1 MIKHKHCWILLNAL
15 FVSMI
20 YIPFA
25 QTALLVSEREIEIK
39 SEKAWEQMLAQ
50 NPRSRDLT
58 KRALVRCVAKNIIK
72 QLDEPYR
79 SSSWEIELFE
89 NPGVNAF
96 AMPGGKLGVF
106 SGLFEVAADQDEL
119 ATVIGHEIAH
129 VTKKHSYERAK
140 RDMRTQ
146 IGATIGMAVLMG
158 NMASKQITSQAELNQ
173 INNQINTINMMSQ
186 IMAEYG
192 LNLPFNRSQEK
203 DADKAGLLYMARA
216 GFNPLK
222 SLSLWKKMQDQGNR
236 PNLEFVSS
244 HPSDK
249 KRINGLSSQ
258 LSKTLSAYNA
268 VARKPS
274 CGYRR

>member
-25 QTALLVSEREIEIK
+25 QTALLVSEREIEIE

-192 LNLPFNRSQEK
+192 LNLPFSRSQEK
-203 DADKAGLLYMARA
+203 DADKAGLLYMAKA

>member
-15 FVSMI
+15 FLSML
-20 YIPFA
+20 YTPFA
-25 QTALLVSEREIEIK
+25 QTALLVSEREIEME

-96 AMPGGKLGVF
+96 AMPGGKMGVF
-106 SGLFEVAADQDEL
+106 SGLFDVAEGQDEL

-129 VTKKHSYERAK
+129 VTMKHSYERAK

-146 IGATIGMAVLMG
+146 IGSTIGMAVLMG
-158 NMASKQITSQAELNQ
+158 NVANQTITSQAELNQ
-173 INNQINTINMMSQ
+173 INNQINSMILR
-186 IMAEYG
+186 I
-192 LNLPFNRSQEK
+192 
-203 DADKAGLLYMARA
+203 
-216 GFNPLK
+216 K
-222 SLSLWKKMQDQGNR
+222 SFKKTN
-236 PNLEFVSS
+236 F
-244 HPSDK
+244 K
-249 KRINGLSSQ
+249 
-258 LSKTLSAYNA
+258 
-268 VARKPS
+268 
-274 CGYRR
+274 

>member
-15 FVSMI
+15 FLSMI

-25 QTALLVSEREIEIK
+25 QTALLVSEREIEIE

-106 SGLFEVAADQDEL
+106 SGLFEVAAGQDEL

-146 IGATIGMAVLMG
+146 IGARIGMAVLMG

-192 LNLPFNRSQEK
+192 LNLPFSRSQEK

-249 KRINGLSSQ
+249 KRINGLASQ

-268 VARKPS
+268 VARKPN
-274 CGYRR
+274 CGYRK

>member
-1 MIKHKHCWILLNAL
+1 MIKHKHYWILLNAL

-20 YIPFA
+20 YIPLA

-106 SGLFEVAADQDEL
+106 SGLFEVAAGQDEL

-146 IGATIGMAVLMG
+146 IGATIGMAILMG

-173 INNQINTINMMSQ
+173 INNQINTVNMMSQ

>member
-1 MIKHKHCWILLNAL
+1 MIKDKHCWIFLGAL
-15 FVSMI
+15 FLSMV
-20 YIPFA
+20 YTPFA
-25 QTALLVSEREIEIK
+25 QTALLVSEREIEIE

-106 SGLFEVAADQDEL
+106 SVLFEEAADQDKL

-258 LSKTLSAYNA
+258 LSKTLRAYNA

>member
-1 MIKHKHCWILLNAL
+1 MIKHKHCWIFLGAL
-15 FVSMI
+15 FLSMV
-20 YIPFA
+20 YTPFA
-25 QTALLVSEREIEIK
+25 QTALLVSEREIEIE

-146 IGATIGMAVLMG
+146 IGATIGMAILMG

-173 INNQINTINMMSQ
+173 INNQINTVNMMSQ

-192 LNLPFNRSQEK
+192 LNLPFSRSQEK

>member
-1 MIKHKHCWILLNAL
+1 MIKDKHCWIFLGAL
-15 FVSMI
+15 FLSMI
-20 YIPFA
+20 YTPFA
-25 QTALLVSEREIEIK
+25 QTALLVSERQIEIV

-50 NPRSRDLT
+50 NPLSRDLT

-192 LNLPFNRSQEK
+192 LNLPFSRSQEK

>member
-15 FVSMI
+15 FLSML
-20 YIPFA
+20 YTPFA
-25 QTALLVSEREIEIK
+25 QTALLVSEREIEME

-106 SGLFEVAADQDEL
+106 SGLFEVAAGQDEL

-158 NMASKQITSQAELNQ
+158 NMANQTITSQAELNQ

-274 CGYRR
+274 

>member
-1 MIKHKHCWILLNAL
+1 MIKHKHSRILLGVVFL
-15 FVSMI
+15 YII
-20 YIPFA
+20 YLPFS
-25 QTALLVSEREIEIK
+25 QSALLVSEREIEIE

-50 NPRSRDLT
+50 NPLSRDLT

-79 SSSWEIELFE
+79 SNEWEIVLFE

-96 AMPGGKLGVF
+96 AMPGGKMGVF
-106 SGLFEVAADQDEL
+106 SGLFEVAEGQDEL

-129 VTKKHSYERAK
+129 VTMKHSYERAK

-146 IGATIGMAVLMG
+146 IGSTLGMAVLMG
-158 NMASKQITSQAELNQ
+158 NIANQQITSQAELNQ
-173 INNQINTINMMSQ
+173 INNQINSINMMSQ
-186 IMAEYG
+186 IFAEYG
-192 LNLPFNRSQEK
+192 LNLPFSRSQEK
-203 DADKAGLLYMARA
+203 DADKAGLFYMASA
-216 GFNPLK
+216 GFNPLA
-222 SLSLWKKMQDQGNR
+222 SLTLWKKMKNEGNR

-258 LSKTLSAYNA
+258 LSKTLTEYNA
-268 VARKPS
+268 VERKPN
-274 CGYRR
+274 CDYRK

>member
-1 MIKHKHCWILLNAL
+1 MIKHKHYWILLNAL

-20 YIPFA
+20 YIPLA

-192 LNLPFNRSQEK
+192 LNLPFSRSQEK

>member
-15 FVSMI
+15 FLSML
-20 YIPFA
+20 YTPFA
-25 QTALLVSEREIEIK
+25 QTALLVSEREIEME

-79 SSSWEIELFE
+79 SNEWEIVLFE

-96 AMPGGKLGVF
+96 AMPGGKMGVF
-106 SGLFEVAADQDEL
+106 SGLFEVAEGQDEL

-129 VTKKHSYERAK
+129 VTMKHSYERAK

-146 IGATIGMAVLMG
+146 IGSTLGMAVLMG
-158 NMASKQITSQAELNQ
+158 NIANQQITSQAELNQ
-173 INNQINTINMMSQ
+173 INNQINSINMMSQ
-186 IMAEYG
+186 IFAEYG
-192 LNLPFNRSQEK
+192 LNLPFSRSQEK
-203 DADKAGLLYMARA
+203 DADKAGLLYMASA
-216 GFNPLK
+216 GFNPLA
-222 SLSLWKKMQDQGNR
+222 SLTLWKKMKNEGNR

-258 LSKTLSAYNA
+258 LSKTLTEYNA
-268 VARKPS
+268 VERKPN
-274 CGYRR
+274 CGYSK

>member
-39 SEKAWEQMLAQ
+39 SEKVWEQMLAQ

>member
-1 MIKHKHCWILLNAL
+1 MIKHKHCWIFLGAL
-15 FVSMI
+15 FLSMV
-20 YIPFA
+20 YTPFA
-25 QTALLVSEREIEIK
+25 QTALLVSEREIEIE

-50 NPRSRDLT
+50 NPLSRDLT
-58 KRALVRCVAKNIIK
+58 KRALVRCVAKNIIN

-192 LNLPFNRSQEK
+192 LNLPFSRSQEK